1 MITEYNTVLYSV
13 IIDVRQNKTK
23 TTLVGQNY
31 VH

>member
-1 MITEYNTVLYSV
+1 MITEYNTELYSV
-13 IIDVRQNKTK
+13 IIDVRYDKTK